1 MFDEK
6 NILYIKI
13 WNHPIEATIYK
24 WMFGVPGI
32 DTQLQRFWP
41 HPPPKKKKR
50 KLDRNVEV
58 FNTHFPSNVFAKNL
72 GKLLYRSQNYPKNKL
87 LLSIEFWLFDRNP
100 YFMNFMP

>member
-24 WMFGVPGI
+24 WMFGFPGI
-32 DTQLQRFWP
+32 YTQLQRFWP
-41 HPPPKKKKR
+41 HPTKKKR

-58 FNTHFPSNVFAKNL
+58 FKHISLAMWSRKIWENSCIEAK
-72 GKLLYRSQNYPKNKL
+72 KIPTRARNK
-87 LLSIEFWLFDRNP
+87 
-100 YFMNFMP
+100 